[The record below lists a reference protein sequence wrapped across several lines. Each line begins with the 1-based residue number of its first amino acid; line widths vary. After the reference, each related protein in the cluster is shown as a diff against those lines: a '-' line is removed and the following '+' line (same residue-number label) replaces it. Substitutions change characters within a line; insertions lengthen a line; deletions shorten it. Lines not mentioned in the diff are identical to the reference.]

1 MHTTDLARAHRV
13 AGLLRAGIVWINDWA
28 MLDPAMP
35 FGGVG
40 DSGYGREN
48 GPEGLEPYTRS
59 KSVIISLA

>member
-1 MHTTDLARAHRV
+1 MAA
-13 AGLLRAGIVWINDWA
+13 LLKAGIVWINDWA

-40 DSGYGREN
+40 DSGYGRED

-59 KSVIISLA
+59 KSVIVSLA